1 MCALPA
7 AEVRPTYAALPQ
19 PMREFFDDQYRRAYQ
34 LVADARHHA
43 TGLYRDAYVTQGREN
58 LPSSIAA
65 TGVGLIALAIGDLEG
80 WEPNAAEKA
89 VVTLRAMA
97 GELAGVQPAKDRDT
111 GFFAHFIHMET
122 GARVW
127 DSENSTIDTA
137 LLVSGALF
145 VREYFRGHREI
156 ARLAAKLYH
165 SVRWE
170 AAIADCSKGEVFL
183 KIEKGRGVNPLAPYN
198 EYSLLAYLA
207 RGTATGRELWQK
219 VYSPERLHLMPQQ
232 LVGPGRSIICEEGN
246 IPSSF
251 VYQFPYYLIHDYTV
265 SPVYNALYANIAY
278 ADRRSWLE
286 CHRAPSF
293 VWGHGAGVTPKGHY
307 HPDSISDNPEHIA
320 SPYIIAGFLPV
331 YPRGIYDLYDI
342 YRTIIPYDKEP
353 TNSGKSHRA
362 GSRTR
367 FQDAYRYGLS
377 RFQYDPEAETIW
389 YPEHTSVIDWSSM
402 LYGLTAFK
410 HGTRFFAEHNK
421 LDDNLALAS

>member
-1 MCALPA
+1 M
-7 AEVRPTYAALPQ
+7 
-19 PMREFFDDQYRRAYQ
+19 
-34 LVADARHHA
+34 VADARHPV
-43 TGLYRDAYVTQGREN
+43 TGLYRDAYVTEGQDE

-65 TGVGLIALAIGDLEG
+65 TGVGLIALAIADYEG
-80 WEPNAAEKA
+80 WESNASEKA
-89 VVTLRAMA
+89 VLTLRAMA
-97 GELAGVQPAKDRDT
+97 GELAGLDPAKDQQT
-111 GFFAHFIHMET
+111 GFFAHFIDMET
-122 GARVW
+122 GARYW
-127 DSENSTIDTA
+127 KSENSTIDTA

-145 VREYFRGHREI
+145 AREYFQGHREI

-170 AAIADCSKGEVFL
+170 AAIADSSKGEVFL
-183 KIEKGRGVNPLAPYN
+183 KIERGRGVDPLAPYN

-207 RGTATGRELWQK
+207 RVTSTGSKLWQQ
-219 VYSPERLHLMPQQ
+219 VYSPEQLHLMPKQ

-251 VYQFPYYLIHDYTV
+251 VYQFPYYLVHDYTI
-265 SPVYNALYANIAY
+265 SPVYNTLYANIAF

-286 CHRAPSF
+286 CHKAPTF
-293 VWGHGAGVTPKGHY
+293 VWGHGAGVTPTGYY

-342 YRTIIPYDKEP
+342 YQTIIPYDKEP
-353 TNSGKSHRA
+353 ADCEETHKFGCGA
-362 GSRTR
+362 R
-367 FQDAYRYGLS
+367 FLDAYRYGLS
-377 RFQYDPEAETIW
+377 RFQYDPEAEAAW

-410 HGTRFFAEHNK
+410 HGTDFFAKHNK
-421 LDDNLALAS
+421 LNDLALAS

>member
-7 AEVRPTYAALPQ
+7 AQVRPTYAALPQ
-19 PMREFFDDQYRRAYQ
+19 SVREFFDDQYRRAYQ
-34 LVADARHHA
+34 LVADARHPV
-43 TGLYRDAYVTQGREN
+43 TGLYRDAYVTQGQEK

-65 TGVGLIALAIGDLEG
+65 TGVGLIALAIGDYEG
-80 WEPNAAEKA
+80 WESEAADKA
-89 VVTLRAMA
+89 VLTLRAMA
-97 GELAGVQPAKDRDT
+97 GELPGLEPAKDQQT
-111 GFFAHFIHMET
+111 GFFAHFIDIET
-122 GARVW
+122 GARFW
-127 DSENSTIDTA
+127 NSENSTIDTA

-145 VREYFRGHREI
+145 AREYFRGHREI
-156 ARLAAKLYH
+156 HRLAVKLYH

-170 AAIADCSKGEVFL
+170 AAIASSSKGEVFL
-183 KIEKGRGVNPLAPYN
+183 KIEQGRGVDPLAPYN

-207 RGTATGRELWQK
+207 RSTSTGKRLWQQ

-251 VYQFPYYLIHDYTV
+251 VYQFPYYLVHDYTI
-265 SPVYNALYANIAY
+265 SPVYNTLYANIAF
-278 ADRRSWLE
+278 ADRLSWVE
-286 CHRAPSF
+286 CHKAPTF
-293 VWGHGAGVTPKGHY
+293 VWGHGAGVTPTGYY

-353 TNSGKSHRA
+353 AACQQGNQSGSPT
-362 GSRTR
+362 G

-377 RFQYDPEAETIW
+377 RFQYDPEAQSPW

-410 HGTRFFAEHNK
+410 HGTNFFANHNR
-421 LDDNLALAS
+421 LNLLALAS

>member
-1 MCALPA
+1 M
-7 AEVRPTYAALPQ
+7 
-19 PMREFFDDQYRRAYQ
+19 
-34 LVADARHHA
+34 
-43 TGLYRDAYVTQGREN
+43 
-58 LPSSIAA
+58 
-65 TGVGLIALAIGDLEG
+65 
-80 WEPNAAEKA
+80 
-89 VVTLRAMA
+89 
-97 GELAGVQPAKDRDT
+97 EL
-111 GFFAHFIHMET
+111 
-122 GARVW
+122 
-127 DSENSTIDTA
+127 ENSTIDTA

-145 VREYFRGHREI
+145 VKEYFQGHREI

-170 AAIADCSKGEVFL
+170 AAIADSMKGEVYL
-183 KIEKGRGVNPLAPYN
+183 KIEKGRGVDPLAPYN

-207 RGTATGRELWQK
+207 RCTPTGSKLWQQ
-219 VYSPERLHLMPQQ
+219 VYSPERLHLLPQQ

-251 VYQFPYYLIHDYTV
+251 VYQFPYYLVHDYTI
-265 SPVYNALYANIAY
+265 SPVYNTLYGNIAF

-286 CHRAPSF
+286 CHKAPSF
-293 VWGHGAGVTPKGHY
+293 VWGHGAGVTPTGFY

-331 YPRGIYDLYDI
+331 YPRGIFDLYDI

-353 TNSGKSHRA
+353 ADCEKVHQSGSGA
-362 GSRTR
+362 R

-377 RFQYDPEAETIW
+377 RFQYDPEAEAPW

-410 HGTRFFAEHNK
+410 HGTDFLLAQQA
-421 LDDNLALAS
+421 DDLALAS